1 MARHIFT
8 ISTAAKLIFTGSL
21 LAAAV
26 NYQTLLDQYAL
37 TTYQPVAEIAG
48 IVPRLGLTDYARG
61 LLYRANPVVAGK
73 AAFNNDCETVKGEL
87 ELGCYY
93 RSRIYVLR
101 IDNLSLAPEM
111 DVVTAHEL
119 LHAAWGRL
127 SAGEKARV
135 TADLQAAYAGIA
147 DPELKSRM
155 AQYAKSE
162 PGQEN
167 NELHSILATEFTSLP
182 PSLETYYARYFTS
195 RNTIVK
201 AHQTYQNVFDSR
213 RRELEAQLAA
223 IRSLKSQLTGVN
235 RQLDAYRVS
244 GSIAAYNN
252 LVPRQNRLVDSINQ
266 KIDSYQTG
274 VDEYNALS
282 RILDSQ
288 QITDTEAGVQ
298 K

>member
-1 MARHIFT
+1 MARQIFT
-8 ISTAAKLIFTGSL
+8 PSAAAKLIFTGSL

-26 NYQTLLDQYAL
+26 NYQSLLDQYAL
-37 TTYQPVAEIAG
+37 TTYQPTAEIVA
-48 IVPRLGLTDYARG
+48 IMPRLGLTSYARG

-73 AAFNNDCETVKGEL
+73 AAFNNYCETVKGEL

-101 IDNLSLAPEM
+101 IDNASLAPEM

-127 SAGEKARV
+127 SSSEKKRV
-135 TADLQAAYAGIA
+135 TADLQAAYAGITN
-147 DPELKSRM
+147 PELKARM
-155 AQYAKSE
+155 AQYSKSE
-162 PGQEN
+162 PGQES
-167 NELHSILATEFTSLP
+167 NELHSILATEFAALP
-182 PSLETYYARYFTS
+182 PSLESYYARYFTN
-195 RNTIVK
+195 RNAIVT

-213 RRELEAQLAA
+213 RRELESQLVS
-223 IRSLKSQLTGVN
+223 IRGLKSQLTGIN
-235 RQLDAYRVS
+235 RQLDTQRAS
-244 GSIAAYNN
+244 GNIAAYNN

-266 KIDSYQTG
+266 KIDTYQTG

-288 QITDTEAGVQ
+288 EITDTEAGVQ
-298 K
+298 R